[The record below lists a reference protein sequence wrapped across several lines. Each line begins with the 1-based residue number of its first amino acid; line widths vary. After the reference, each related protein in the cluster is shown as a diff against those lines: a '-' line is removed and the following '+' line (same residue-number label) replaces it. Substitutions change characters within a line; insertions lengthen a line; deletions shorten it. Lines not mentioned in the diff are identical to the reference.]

1 MSTTLAKPTNV
12 NRRWILVDAEGKV
25 LGRMASRIASIL
37 RGKNKVTFTPYIDTG
52 DFVVVI
58 NAEKVKVTGNKLQQK
73 TYGNYSG
80 YPSGLKTKTLQEL
93 LDKQPEQVIQKAV
106 KGMLPRGPLGRKQF
120 SKLKV
125 YAGANHPHGAQE
137 PKVVTL

>member
-106 KGMLPRGPLGRKQF
+106 KGMLPRGPLGRKQL
-120 SKLKV
+120 SKLKI